1 MLILGLTGNI
11 GCGKTSISSIFKKNN
26 IDIIDADIIS
36 REIFEDQCLLEKVF
50 EHFGPSVK
58 NDDQTLNRKAL
69 GKIVFNDNNKLLELN
84 NLTHPKIKEK
94 ILCKIDEI
102 KKKKK
107 KVAVIDAA
115 LLVEGGYLEIVDKL
129 LVVTCKQEVQIKRIQ
144 HRDNCTIDEAIRK
157 IRSQMPQDEKSR
169 YADYIIDNSG
179 TIDELTKIVLKFID
193 YMKENWCG

>member
-11 GCGKTSISSIFKKNN
+11 GCGKTSISAIFKKNN

-36 REIFEDQCLLEKVF
+36 REIFEDQGLLEKVF
-50 EHFGPSVK
+50 EHFGPDVK

-69 GKIVFNDNNKLLELN
+69 GNIVFNDNNRLLELN
-84 NLTHPKIKEK
+84 SLTHPKIKEK
-94 ILCKIDEI
+94 ILCKLDEI

-144 HRDNCTIDEAIRK
+144 QRDNCTIDEAIRK

-179 TIDELTKIVLKFID
+179 TIDELIKIVLKFID

>member
-144 HRDNCTIDEAIRK
+144 NRDNCTIDEAIRK
-157 IRSQMPQDEKSR
+157 IRSQMPQDEKSI

>member
-144 HRDNCTIDEAIRK
+144 NRDNCTIDEAIRK

>member
-115 LLVEGGYLEIVDKL
+115 LLVEGGYLEIIDKL

>member
-144 HRDNCTIDEAIRK
+144 NRDNCTIDEAIRK

-169 YADYIIDNSG
+169 YADYIIDNSE

>member
-115 LLVEGGYLEIVDKL
+115 LLVEGDYLEIVDKL

-144 HRDNCTIDEAIRK
+144 NRDNCTIDEAIRK

>member
-58 NDDQTLNRKAL
+58 NNDQTLNRKAL

-144 HRDNCTIDEAIRK
+144 NRDNCTIDEAIRK

>member
-144 HRDNCTIDEAIRK
+144 NRDNCTIDEAIRK
-157 IRSQMPQDEKSR
+157 ISSQMPQDEKSR

>member
-84 NLTHPKIKEK
+84 SLTHPKIKEK

-144 HRDNCTIDEAIRK
+144 NRDNCTIDEAIRK